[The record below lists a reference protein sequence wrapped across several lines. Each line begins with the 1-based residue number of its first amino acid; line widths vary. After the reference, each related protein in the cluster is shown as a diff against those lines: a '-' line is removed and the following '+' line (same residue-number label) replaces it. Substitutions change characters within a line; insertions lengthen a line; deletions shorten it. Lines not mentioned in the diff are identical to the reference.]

1 MNSFPLLAAFTLC
14 VSLAILTASFHD
26 LREAPLTSDA
36 AADQE
41 AEREL
46 IAMVARV
53 QTSPMQRPHAI
64 MEANEGLSDREL
76 ASADP
81 IQAWLDRTLTPP
93 ADYIPP
99 RD

>member
-1 MNSFPLLAAFTLC
+1 
-14 VSLAILTASFHD
+14 
-26 LREAPLTSDA
+26 
-36 AADQE
+36 
-41 AEREL
+41 
-46 IAMVARV
+46 MVARN
-53 QTSPMQRPHAI
+53 QTSPTQRHAI
-64 MEANEGLSDREL
+64 MEANEGLSDHEL

>member
-1 MNSFPLLAAFTLC
+1 MNSFPLVAAFTLC

-26 LREAPLTSDA
+26 LREAPLTLDTV
-36 AADQE
+36 ADQE

-46 IAMVARV
+46 IAMVARNQAAPTQQHV
-53 QTSPMQRPHAI
+53 F
-64 MEANEGLSDREL
+64 MEANEGLSDHEL

>member
-26 LREAPLTSDA
+26 LREAPLTLDA
-36 AADQE
+36 AADQA
-41 AEREL
+41 AERAL
-46 IAMVARV
+46 MAMVARN
-53 QTSPMQRPHAI
+53 QTSATQRHAI
-64 MEANEGLSDREL
+64 MEANEGLSDHEL

>member
-1 MNSFPLLAAFTLC
+1 MNSFPLLAVFTLC

-26 LREAPLTSDA
+26 LREAPLSSDTA
-36 AADQE
+36 IDQE

-46 IAMVARV
+46 IAIVARN
-53 QTSPMQRPHAI
+53 QTSPTQPHAI
-64 MEANEGLSDREL
+64 MEANEGLSDHEL

-93 ADYIPP
+93 AGTVPP

>member
-1 MNSFPLLAAFTLC
+1 MNSFPLLAVFTLC

-26 LREAPLTSDA
+26 LREAPLTLDT

-46 IAMVARV
+46 IAMVARD
-53 QTSPMQRPHAI
+53 QPSANQPLAI
-64 MEANEGLSDREL
+64 MEANEGLTDHEL

>member
-14 VSLAILTASFHD
+14 VSLAILTASFRD
-26 LREAPLTSDA
+26 LREPPLTLDT
-36 AADQE
+36 ADHE

-46 IAMVARV
+46 IAMAAGNQASATR
-53 QTSPMQRPHAI
+53 QHAI
-64 MEANEGLSDREL
+64 MEANEGLSDHEL

-93 ADYIPP
+93 ADTIPP

>member
-14 VSLAILTASFHD
+14 VSLAILTASFQD
-26 LREAPLTSDA
+26 LREAPLTMDA
-36 AADQE
+36 AADQA

-46 IAMVARV
+46 IAMVARN
-53 QTSPMQRPHAI
+53 QTSATQRHSI
-64 MEANEGLSDREL
+64 MEANEGLSDHEL

>member
-26 LREAPLTSDA
+26 LREAPLALDA
-36 AADQE
+36 AADQA

-46 IAMVARV
+46 MAMVARNR
-53 QTSPMQRPHAI
+53 TSPTQQHAI
-64 MEANEGLSDREL
+64 MEANEGLSDHEL

>member
-1 MNSFPLLAAFTLC
+1 MNGFPLLAAFTIC
-14 VSLAILTASFHD
+14 ISLAILTASFND
-26 LREAPLTSDA
+26 LREAQPRFDT

-41 AEREL
+41 ATRAL
-46 IAMVARV
+46 MAAVAYG
-53 QTSPMQRPHAI
+53 QPPATPPNSI
-64 MEANEGLSDREL
+64 LEANEGLSDHEL

-93 ADYIPP
+93 AGTVPP

>member
-1 MNSFPLLAAFTLC
+1 MNSFPLLAVFTLC

-26 LREAPLTSDA
+26 LREAPLTLET
-36 AADQE
+36 AADQA

-46 IAMVARV
+46 IAMVARN
-53 QTSPMQRPHAI
+53 QTSATQQPSI
-64 MEANEGLSDREL
+64 MEANEGLSDQEL

>member
-1 MNSFPLLAAFTLC
+1 MNSFPLLAVFTLC

-26 LREAPLTSDA
+26 LREAPLSSDTA
-36 AADQE
+36 IDQE

-46 IAMVARV
+46 MAIVARN
-53 QTSPMQRPHAI
+53 QTSPTQPHAI
-64 MEANEGLSDREL
+64 MEANEGLSDHEL